1 MEDSEEEIN
10 LKTEENIEEIISAQI
25 KNEDEDESLNK
36 FDSILNKINSGN
48 KLK

>member
-25 KNEDEDESLNK
+25 KNEDEDE
-36 FDSILNKINSGN
+36 
-48 KLK
+48 